1 MSRRVF
7 FSFEYDRDIWRVSQ
21 VRNSWVTKLDRET
34 AGFVEADAWERL
46 NWKGEKAV
54 QKWINRELER
64 TCVTVVLIGY
74 KTSSSELVDYE
85 IKQSRLLGKGLFGV
99 YIHNL
104 KDKDGKTDLKG
115 NNPFENYCIEEKG
128 EMKYLSQ
135 IYPTYD
141 WVDNDGYNNFADWVE
156 RAAKKAGR

>member
-7 FSFEYDRDIWRVSQ
+7 FSFDYDTDIWRVSQ
-21 VRNSWVTKLDRET
+21 VHNSWITNQGGET

-54 QKWINRELER
+54 QKWIDRELER
-64 TCVTVVLIGY
+64 TSVTIVLISPT
-74 KTSSSELVDYE
+74 TSNCDLVDYE
-85 IKQSRLLGKGLFGV
+85 IKQTRLLGKGLFGL

-104 KDKDGKTDLKG
+104 KDQDGKTDLKG

-141 WVDNDGYNNFADWVE
+141 WINDDGNHNLADWVE
-156 RAAKKAGR
+156 TAFRKAGR